1 MRHVPPGS
9 APTSI
14 GHVLIAAG
22 VPGQRAR
29 EAWNSLVDGV
39 TFDQLPDS
47 VIRAMPQIYGNLN
60 GMSDVRDL
68 PRLRGVYR
76 ASWSSNVM
84 LFGATRPVFADFNQQ
99 GIEYRVIKGAA
110 LSALAGRWGRRTMGD
125 VDVVIADEHMTQALR
140 VLHDRGFR
148 PQVIDGEESDKQ
160 PRNIQGPYVSERRAI
175 LDIHSPQG
183 RPDLF
188 AELFRESGQVKQLLD
203 VPIHVPSSE
212 LLLAIAVWH
221 GDRAAAGT
229 DHVQTLLDMGFLTPH
244 VDLRKLRQIILRSD
258 LLESAQHFFSELE
271 CAGVM
276 ETRDWSSWSRTSL
289 AEKTVRFRQRARSLG
304 HGAVRMAAIPRT
316 VHRRKLT
323 RDQRRALRSRTD
335 KGARLYAAW
344 SRVGQLG
351 KLERFVHTRLGGFG
365 DFGITGGP
373 IPERDFRATIPATRG
388 SPGRLRIH
396 FIFQG
401 DERER
406 KYRALFIDGEAFGLV
421 PLPGNLP
428 GTYEVTPDADFV
440 EISARTWSS
449 SGTSQID
456 HAEIAWLS
464 N

>member
-1 MRHVPPGS
+1 MRSVPRGS

-14 GHVLIAAG
+14 GRVITAAG

-29 EAWNSLVDGV
+29 EAWNSLVDEF

-47 VIRAMPQIYGNLN
+47 VIRAMPQIYGNLH
-60 GMSDVRDL
+60 GMSDVLDL

-84 LFGATRPVFADFNQQ
+84 LFGATRTVFADFNRE
-99 GIEYRVIKGAA
+99 GIDYRVIKGAA
-110 LSALAGRWGRRTMGD
+110 ISALTGRWGRRTMGD
-125 VDVVIADEHMTQALR
+125 VDVVIIEGHMAQALR
-140 VLHDRGFR
+140 VLRDRGFR
-148 PQVIDGEESDKQ
+148 PQVIDGEGSHKQ
-160 PRNIQGPYVSERRAI
+160 PRKIQGSYVSQQWAI
-175 LDIHSPQG
+175 LDVHSPQG

-188 AELFRESGQVKQLLD
+188 AELFREPGQIKQLLD
-203 VPIHVPSSE
+203 VPVHIPSSE

-244 VDLRKLRQIILRSD
+244 ADLRNLRQTILRSD
-258 LLESAQHFFSELE
+258 LLVSAQHFFGELE
-271 CAGVM
+271 SAGVM
-276 ETRDWSSWSRTSL
+276 ETRDWSNWSRTSL
-289 AEKTVRFRQRARSLG
+289 AEKTVGVRQRARSLSYG
-304 HGAVRMAAIPRT
+304 VANLAAIPRT
-316 VHRRKLT
+316 VHHRKLT
-323 RDQRRALRSRTD
+323 REQRRALRSRPH
-335 KGARLYAAW
+335 KGARLYALW

-351 KLERFVHTRLGGFG
+351 KLERFIHTRLGGFG

-388 SPGRLRIH
+388 VPGRLRIH

-401 DERER
+401 DEREQ
-406 KYRALFIDGEAFGLV
+406 KFRALFIDGKAFGLV

-449 SGTSQID
+449 SGTSQVD
-456 HAEIAWLS
+456 HAAIAWLS
-464 N
+464 G